1 MKRLPVLLLLCS
13 LTNCKKNAVENLGQ
27 PEILSFM
34 QPTDTTGATV
44 TIVGRNFSKIPS
56 NNKVTFNNADTV
68 AFSSSNDT
76 LQVSVPSGATT
87 GLIEV
92 KVYSKTAVSADTFY
106 VGTGRWKRMADF
118 PGGARSGATGFSI
131 GNKGYITG
139 GAGAQN
145 YNDLWEYDMSSDQWT
160 KKADFPGPPLTWA
173 ACFVLQG
180 KAYIGFGQS
189 NVSPYSSQA
198 YYAYDPQTDTWT
210 QMANIAFGAFTNS
223 KPLGLV
229 VNGTGYLIP
238 NTGTN
243 QVFEY
248 DPTLDQW
255 TGKGNFPGG
264 GRVKAAGF
272 SIGGKG
278 YLVGGSSGNMGNIQG
293 DCWEYDPTSDQWSQK
308 ASPPAVYDDV
318 GFSIKGKGYVGNDF
332 FFQRL
337 FLEYDPVSD
346 QWTHKAPFPGLASGD
361 AVSFVVNDT
370 AFVALGMYSNT
381 ISAEV
386 WRFVP

>member
-1 MKRLPVLLLLCS
+1 MRLLVLLLLLCS
-13 LTNCKKNAVENLGQ
+13 LTNCKKDPVETLGQ

-34 QPTDTTGATV
+34 QPTDTSGATV
-44 TIVGRNFSKIPS
+44 TIVGRNFSKTPS
-56 NNKVTFNNADTV
+56 NNIVTFNTADTT

-76 LQVSVPSGATT
+76 LLVRVPSKATT
-87 GLIEV
+87 GLIKVE
-92 KVYSKTAVSADTFY
+92 VYSKTTVSADTFY

-118 PGGARSGATGFSI
+118 PGGPRSDAIGFSI

-139 GAGAQN
+139 GAGTQN
-145 YNDLWEYDMSSDQWT
+145 YNDLWEYDMRSDQWT
-160 KKADFPGPPLTWA
+160 QKANFPGLPLTNGV
-173 ACFVLQG
+173 CFVLQG

-189 NVSPYSSQA
+189 DVYPYSSQA

-210 QMANIAFGAFTNS
+210 QMANIAIAVFTNL

-229 VNGTGYLIP
+229 INGTGYLVP
-238 NTGTN
+238 NTGTD
-243 QVFEY
+243 QVFAY
-248 DPTLDQW
+248 DPTVDQW

-264 GRVKAAGF
+264 GRDGAAGF

-278 YLVGGSSGNMGNIQG
+278 YLVGGSAGNMGNTQG
-293 DCWEYDPTSDQWSQK
+293 DCWEYDPASDQWSQK
-308 ASPPAVYDDV
+308 ASPPPLYKDV
-318 GFSIKGKGYVGNDF
+318 GFSINGKGYAGNDF

-337 FLEYDPVSD
+337 FLEYDPVAD
-346 QWTHKAPFPGLASGD
+346 HWTHKAPFPGLASGD

-370 AFVALGMYSNT
+370 AFVALGLYSNT

-386 WRFVP
+386 WRFIP